1 MLGLGN
7 SISQAGSISFTPT
20 DISGLQLWLQNGVG
34 ITSSGSPAAI
44 DAWADSS
51 PRALNTTANT
61 GAKPYLVDG
70 GGEWEGDSDAD
81 ALQVSSATTV
91 NQFHIFFVVAADEHS
106 TNNLLAKDS
115 STNFLRIG
123 QGGSNTLH
131 RMKANSSTIDWN
143 ATRPI
148 LTDGTKQLLEYEAND
163 SDRVNNAHLRINGDL
178 EVTTNHDTDTNAFQF
193 SFVGASTAAGT
204 SSFDGKIYEVLVY
217 NKALSSAEATDVRNY
232 LNGKLNI
239 Y

>member
-7 SISQAGSISFTPT
+7 SISHAGSISFAPT
-20 DISGLQLWLQNGVG
+20 DISGLQFWLQNGVG
-34 ITSSGSPAAI
+34 ITSSGDPAVI

-51 PRALNTTANT
+51 GNGLNATASV
-61 GAKPYLVDG
+61 GRKPYLVDG

-81 ALQVSSATTV
+81 ALQLSAAQTI
-91 NQFHIFFVVAADEHS
+91 NQFHIFFAIAADEHA
-106 TNNLLAKDS
+106 TNNLLANANTD
-115 STNFLRIG
+115 FLRIG
-123 QGGSNTLH
+123 QGGSSTQHRIRANGQTVTL
-131 RMKANSSTIDWN
+131 N
-143 ATRPI
+143 ATTAI
-148 LTDGTKQLLEYEAND
+148 ATDGTRQLLEYEGGDGSSSN
-163 SDRVNNAHLRINGDL
+163 VFLRINGTL
-178 EVTTNHDTDTNAFQF
+178 ESTSSLDTDSNPFDYG
-193 SFVGASTAAGT
+193 FVGAVTAEGT

>member
-7 SISQAGSISFTPT
+7 SISQAGSISFVPT

-34 ITSSGSPAAI
+34 ITSSGDPAVI

-51 PRALNTTANT
+51 SSGLNATASV

-81 ALQVSSATTV
+81 ALQLSAAQTV
-91 NQFHIFFVVAADEHS
+91 NQFHVFFAIASDEHA
-106 TNNLLAKDS
+106 TNNLLANANTD
-115 STNFLRIG
+115 FLRIG
-123 QGGSNTLH
+123 QGGSSTQHRLRANNT
-131 RMKANSSTIDWN
+131 TVTFN
-143 ATRPI
+143 ATTAI
-148 LTDGTKQLLEYEAND
+148 ATDGTKQLLEYEVAD
-163 SDRVNNAHLRINGDL
+163 GTSNNAFLRINGAL
-178 EVTTNHDTDTNAFQF
+178 ESTGSLDGDNNPFDYG
-193 SFVGASTAAGT
+193 FVGAVTASGT
-204 SSFDGKIYEVLVY
+204 SSFDGNIYEVLVY